1 MKIPVLVYHSINND
15 KSNLSLKIDNFEKQ
29 IKFLYKSGF
38 KTVSFD
44 EIDKNKKKQ
53 IIITFDDGYKDT
65 CQFALPILKK
75 YNFKATCF
83 LVSNL
88 IGKKNS
94 WDSLRDDFISKNLM
108 NTEDINEWIKN
119 GMFIGSHSHNHAD
132 LTKLNKLDLEK
143 DLDFS
148 KKILE
153 DKFGKEINNFCY
165 PFGKVNKYVYEAVKK
180 KFKKAVTI
188 NRSRYEIDK
197 HNLLLIPRIDMGK
210 KISLFKIFLKI
221 ETFYEDI
228 KYKQNELY
236 L

>member
-1 MKIPVLVYHSINND
+1 MKIPVLVYHSISDD
-15 KSNLSLKIDNFEKQ
+15 KSNLSLKINNFETQ
-29 IKFLYKSGF
+29 IKFLNKSGF

-119 GMFIGSHSHNHAD
+119 GMFIGSHSHNHVD
-132 LTKLNKLDLEK
+132 LTKLNEFELEK

-148 KKILE
+148 KKTLE

-165 PFGKVNKYVYEAVKK
+165 PFGKVNKYVFEVCKK
-180 KFKKAVTI
+180 KI
-188 NRSRYEIDK
+188 
-197 HNLLLIPRIDMGK
+197 
-210 KISLFKIFLKI
+210 
-221 ETFYEDI
+221 
-228 KYKQNELY
+228 Q
-236 L
+236 

>member
-1 MKIPVLVYHSINND
+1 MKIPVLVYHSISDD
-15 KSNLSLKIDNFEKQ
+15 KSNLSLKINNFETQ
-29 IKFLYKSGF
+29 IKFLNKSGF

-44 EIDKNKKKQ
+44 EIDRNKKKQ

-94 WDSLRDDFISKNLM
+94 WDKLREDFISKNLM

-119 GMFIGSHSHNHAD
+119 GMSIGSHSHNHAD
-132 LTKLNKLDLEK
+132 LTKLNEFELEK

-148 KKILE
+148 KKTLE
-153 DKFGKEINNFCY
+153 DKFGKKINNFCY
-165 PFGKVNKYVYEAVKK
+165 PFGKVNKPVYDAVKK
-180 KFKKAVTI
+180 KFKTAVTI
-188 NRSRYEIDK
+188 NRSRYETNK

-210 KISLFKIFLKI
+210 NISLFKIFLKM

-228 KYKQNELY
+228 KFKQNELY